1 MAAEETLKAVI
12 TVEDRTAGAL
22 GAIRS
27 RLAAWGALPQ
37 HITQRFKRLGE
48 ETGLA
53 KVGEHAKAAGERVKG
68 LHERISGLIPALGGL
83 GALLS
88 VGEFAEAIRSAAE
101 YEEQLAITSRA
112 AGLTATQ
119 LGGLQFAGKIAGVSA
134 DQINRGVQ
142 YFNRQ
147 IAEAARGKAKDA
159 QIILT
164 RMGFANNPQ
173 HMVQTAAGLDAVANE
188 AKKLVDSGNIQLAS
202 DMMGKLFGSRS
213 GVLLLPM
220 FQQGAARGKE
230 FNESLKDLTAS
241 VGGFRLAVAGGLFPV
256 LTPVIERMA
265 EWIAANRSWIATDI
279 SEAVRSLIDT
289 VENADWRPA
298 ISMLHG
304 LGAAADFAMHHL
316 GPIEVALGVFAAF
329 RGLKAIAAVAGIGSA
344 AVESLAGVTAAVWA
358 LGAAGRVAVA
368 GTGIGL
374 LAIAAFEIY
383 ENWDTIEPLM
393 ERVFNNL
400 AQSAKVAF
408 GLIGKYG
415 ADAVNQIFEKWK
427 EVADWI
433 THHVPAWLSRLW
445 TGGQGGYGIGSSAA
459 LPPGGAAPMLPAER
473 AAMAQR
479 LYAEARAKGLDRA
492 HALAMLGNASAE
504 SGLNPS
510 ARGDYQ
516 NGIPTSFGLFQ
527 WHDSRMRSMLSA
539 LGSRGKDP
547 LAQLDYAIARQRA
560 RDPGWFGPGSVK
572 DLTNRW
578 ETGFERPAHPTDR
591 TPFADRIARALA
603 KPIGSSTSSTK
614 GAKGQ
619 IDLNVRVDHRNPP
632 PGATVSAGAR
642 GQGDYEFGGL
652 GDAFS
657 GAF

>member
-27 RLAAWGALPQ
+27 RLAAVGALPQ
-37 HITQRFKRLGE
+37 HNNQRFKRLGE

-68 LHERISGLIPALGGL
+68 LHERISGLIPAL
-83 GALLS
+83 
-88 VGEFAEAIRSAAE
+88 
-101 YEEQLAITSRA
+101 
-112 AGLTATQ
+112 AGLAATQ

-164 RMGFANNPQ
+164 RLGFANTPQ
-173 HMVQTAAGLDAVANE
+173 HMVKTTAGLDAIAE
-188 AKKLVDSGNIQLAS
+188 AAKKLVDSGNIQLAS

-220 FQQGAARGKE
+220 FQQGAAHLHELMARAAHFGLAPSDEDAARGKE

-265 EWIAANRSWIATDI
+265 EWIAANRAWIATDI
-279 SEAVRSLIDT
+279 SEAVRRLIDT

-298 ISMLHG
+298 IFALRQMGH
-304 LGAAADFAMHHL
+304 AADFVMHHL
-316 GPIEVALGVFAAF
+316 GLVTGILLGLAAW
-329 RGLKAIAAVAGIGSA
+329 RGLTIVASIVSIGTAAVSA
-344 AVESLAGVTAAVWA
+344 LAGVTAAVWA
-358 LGAAGRVAVA
+358 LGVAGRVAVA

-374 LAIAAFEIY
+374 LALAAFEIY

-393 ERVFNNL
+393 EKVFNNL

-427 EVADWI
+427 EAADWI

-459 LPPGGAAPMLPAER
+459 LPPGGGAPMLPAER
-473 AAMAQR
+473 AAMARR
-479 LYAEARAKGLDRA
+479 LYAEARAQGLDRA

-591 TPFADRIARALA
+591 TPFADRIAQALS

-632 PGATVSAGAR
+632 PGATVSTGAR

-652 GDAFS
+652 GEAF
-657 GAF
+657 AF